1 LIELYWSIEMLAAGA
16 IHRRRV
22 VRALVTL
29 LLSVLVAMAAVC
41 SELAAQTT
49 KRSKQLNV
57 RGFIAAPRA
66 TLLTFEPDP
75 RARELLKPVL
85 KAAMMDG
92 MDDRIVFRES
102 PGIRYAEA
110 VFDASDQAKRRY
122 IIYNAK
128 DIESL
133 AAMAF
138 DHSRS
143 RWLGISDL
151 ITEPEGPSIISS
163 TVAQR
168 RVDRRCS

>member
-1 LIELYWSIEMLAAGA
+1 MLAAGA
-16 IHRRRV
+16 NHRRRV

-85 KAAMMDG
+85 KAAMTSG
-92 MDDRIVFRES
+92 FRGAMIS
-102 PGIRYAEA
+102 TLPRGIGSVLDAPDLDPFWVQAMAVGSDYDYTGIRTLLINNPQTP
-110 VFDASDQAKRRY
+110 FDMILPEIALPSSP
-122 IIYNAK
+122 
-128 DIESL
+128 SL
-133 AAMAF
+133 A
-138 DHSRS
+138 
-143 RWLGISDL
+143 
-151 ITEPEGPSIISS
+151 
-163 TVAQR
+163 
-168 RVDRRCS
+168 